1 MSAGREGT
9 GKLLGRAV
17 RDFLAAN
24 GRKGAEARKSVLSPA
39 RRLEISILAN
49 AAKSAKIAAKKK
61 SEKRP

>member
-1 MSAGREGT
+1 MSAGQEGA
-9 GKLLGRAV
+9 GKPLAKAI

-49 AAKSAKIAAKKK
+49 AAKSAKIEAKKK
-61 SEKRP
+61 REKRP